1 MRRSFA
7 AALSLLLPSA
17 PLSAQVLLRINPPEG
32 QVTRYRIMVETYVTG
47 GQMAAMMTDPSQP
60 MNRMTMYQTRAVTAK
75 SGDRVTFRE
84 TIDSATMESPAMP
97 QMAQMMGQA
106 TAALRGMVTEQVM
119 TTRGKIVSSQVVS
132 GGPQGMGPMGQG
144 RGRGGPGGPMGNTS
158 NRENG
163 RMLVL
168 LPERPV
174 RVGDSWTDTM
184 TTTSDAGAM
193 TMIATFRLDRMEGST
208 AVLGFT
214 GTMSSPMGQEG
225 TFSMQMTGELRLDT
239 STSRMG
245 GYRMEMQGSP
255 PAGPMG
261 DMQMRIRVNG
271 EPIG

>member
-7 AALSLLLPSA
+7 AAVAALGLLLPAA

-32 QVTRYRIMVETYVTG
+32 QVTRYRIVVETYVTG

-75 SGDRVTFRE
+75 SADRVTFRE
-84 TIDSATMESPAMP
+84 TIDSASMESPAMP

-106 TAALRGMVTEQVM
+106 TAALRGMVTEQVI

-132 GGPQGMGPMGQG
+132 GGPQDMGQMGQG
-144 RGRGGPGGPMGNTS
+144 RGRGGPMGNTS

-168 LPERPV
+168 LPEGPV

-193 TMIATFRLDRMEGST
+193 TMIATFRLERMEGST

-214 GTMSSPMGQEG
+214 GSMSSPMGQGG
-225 TFSMQMTGELRLDT
+225 TMSMQMTGELRLDT
-239 STSRMG
+239 TNSRMG

-271 EPIG
+271 EQIG